1 MNILIIG
8 NSESVH
14 TARFATEF
22 AKRGYQIHVL
32 SAREY
37 FGDYVRYPAEV
48 KHVRFLMWVTKFF
61 QFIFGEKFRNFN
73 PGTSPF
79 YHPSSFLTLL
89 RYIYLLLFVNRVVK
103 NIDFDAIYAL
113 NLSMGGLFASRTTKK
128 VPKVCATL
136 GCDVR
141 TYKFPEPAYFINHP
155 LVIRYVLRRLSSVLN
170 TGDRETFEPL
180 FKRKGFTELSNF
192 EYFGHF
198 GVETERFSPVFRDEK
213 IRSKLFNIRP
223 STILALCH
231 RPPRPDLDLENI
243 IKAVAQIVR
252 KNKDFVFAVC
262 TGGNDVTEL
271 KKLVHELKVESH
283 VLFIGAIPYDG
294 LHTYIAQGDIF
305 IDPVNLKK
313 TPTFAH
319 QGISGSILEA
329 MSCGLIPVVSNR
341 PSINWILP
349 PEAKPF
355 IFEDFETDLTDALE
369 RAINERDNRRIKDA
383 MRNAVVEKAKW
394 ERNIPRIEKMLS
406 IESNDEA
413 KIS

>member
-1 MNILIIG
+1 MNILVIG

-14 TARFATEF
+14 TVRFAAGF
-22 AKRGYQIHVL
+22 AERGHKIHVL
-32 SAREY
+32 STREY
-37 FGDYVRYPAEV
+37 FGDYVKYPEEV
-48 KHVRFLMWVTKFF
+48 KHVRFLRWVTKFF
-61 QFIFGEKFRNFN
+61 QFIFGKKLRNFN

-79 YHPSSFLTLL
+79 YHPSNFLILL
-89 RYIYLLLFVNRVVK
+89 RHIYLVLFVNRVVK
-103 NIDFDAIYAL
+103 DVDFDAIFAL
-113 NLSMGGLFASRTTKK
+113 NLSVGGLLASRITRK

-180 FKRKGFTELSNF
+180 FKRRGFTELSNF

-198 GVETERFSPVFRDEK
+198 GVETERFSPKLKDPRLRRELFDVDEE
-213 IRSKLFNIRP
+213 
-223 STILALCH
+223 TIVAICH
-231 RPPRPDLDLENI
+231 RPPRPDLDFENI
-243 IKAVAQIVR
+243 LISVDKVISKHA
-252 KNKDFVFAVC
+252 NFVFVIISGAA
-262 TGGNDVTEL
+262 NTEYL
-271 KKLVHELKVESH
+271 KKVVWKLKIGKSIR
-283 VLFIGAIPYDG
+283 FIGNVLYEKIN
-294 LHTYIAQGDIF
+294 LYIAQGDIF

-394 ERNIPRIEKMLS
+394 ERNIPRIERILS
-406 IESNDEA
+406 IEGNNEA